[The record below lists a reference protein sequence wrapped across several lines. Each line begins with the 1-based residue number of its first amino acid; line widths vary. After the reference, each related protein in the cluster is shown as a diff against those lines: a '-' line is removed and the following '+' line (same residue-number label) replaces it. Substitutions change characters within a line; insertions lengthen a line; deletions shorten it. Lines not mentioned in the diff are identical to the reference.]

1 MILINKT
8 VINNK
13 MTNHRD
19 IGTPMNQCTV
29 ASAKKKFSQ
38 NARFIYLVSVKTSR

>member
-29 ASAKKKFSQ
+29 ASAKKKK
-38 NARFIYLVSVKTSR
+38 LVKMLVLYIWCP